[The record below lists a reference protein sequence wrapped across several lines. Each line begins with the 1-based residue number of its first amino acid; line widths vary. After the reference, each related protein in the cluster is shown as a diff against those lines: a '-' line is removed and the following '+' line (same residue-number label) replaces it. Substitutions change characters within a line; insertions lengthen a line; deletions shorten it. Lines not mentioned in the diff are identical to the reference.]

1 MYKKNK
7 KVWFYASFLRFI
19 AYFCAILRIIIQDE
33 EESKPI
39 RRYQNDYLKQ
49 RVGSQEELLQALAAE
64 GFELTQAT
72 LSRDLKH

>member
-7 KVWFYASFLRFI
+7 KVWFYASFFQFI

-49 RVGSQEELLQALAAE
+49 RGRFTGRVVTGSC
-64 GFELTQAT
+64 
-72 LSRDLKH
+72 SRRF

>member
-7 KVWFYASFLRFI
+7 KVWFYASFFQFI

-39 RRYQNDYLKQ
+39 RRYQND
-49 RVGSQEELLQALAAE
+49 SQAK
-64 GFELTQAT
+64 
-72 LSRDLKH
+72 R

>member
-33 EESKPI
+33 EESKPV
-39 RRYQNDYLKQ
+39 RCHKNDYLQ
-49 RVGSQEELLQALAAE
+49 
-64 GFELTQAT
+64 
-72 LSRDLKH
+72 